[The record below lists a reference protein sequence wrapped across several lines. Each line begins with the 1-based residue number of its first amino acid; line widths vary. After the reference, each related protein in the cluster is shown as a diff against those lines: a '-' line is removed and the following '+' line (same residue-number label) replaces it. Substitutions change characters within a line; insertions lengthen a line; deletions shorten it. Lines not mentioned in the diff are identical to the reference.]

1 MVVYYEGNNRRPEGA
16 LFNNKNPQGKNIMGF
31 IEYIKDTKG
40 EMKHVSWPTKKQA
53 IAYTLL
59 VILISVLV
67 SFFLGVADFSFSK
80 LLGNIITK

>member
-1 MVVYYEGNNRRPEGA
+1 MGNNRRPEGA
-16 LFNNKNPQGKNIMGF
+16 LFNNKKHMGL

-53 IAYTLL
+53 IAYTML

-67 SFFLGVADFSFSK
+67 AFFLGLADFSFSK
-80 LLGNIITK
+80 LLGSIITR

>member
-1 MVVYYEGNNRRPEGA
+1 VSNNRRPEGA
-16 LFNNKNPQGKNIMGF
+16 LFNNKNPLGKNIMGF

-53 IAYTLL
+53 VSYTLL

-67 SFFLGVADFSFSK
+67 AFFLGLADFSFSK
-80 LLGNIITK
+80 LLGSIINS

>member
-1 MVVYYEGNNRRPEGA
+1 
-16 LFNNKNPQGKNIMGF
+16 MGL

-53 IAYTLL
+53 VAYTLL

-67 SFFLGVADFSFSK
+67 ALFLGLADFSFSK
-80 LLGNIITK
+80 LLGNIIR

>member
-1 MVVYYEGNNRRPEGA
+1 VYNIRVITEGPKG
-16 LFNNKNPQGKNIMGF
+16 LFLITKNIMGL

-53 IAYTLL
+53 FSYTLL

-67 SFFLGVADFSFSK
+67 AFFLGIADFSFSK
-80 LLGNIITK
+80 LLGNIIR

>member
-1 MVVYYEGNNRRPEGA
+1 VYNGKVITEGPKG
-16 LFNNKNPQGKNIMGF
+16 LFLITKNIMGL

-53 IAYTLL
+53 ISYTML

-67 SFFLGVADFSFSK
+67 AFFLGLADFSFSK
-80 LLGNIITK
+80 LLGSIITL

>member
-1 MVVYYEGNNRRPEGA
+1 
-16 LFNNKNPQGKNIMGF
+16 MGL

-53 IAYTLL
+53 ISYTML

-67 SFFLGVADFSFSK
+67 AFFLGLADFSFSK
-80 LLGNIITK
+80 LLGSIITL